1 MLKVPANYASQ
12 GNNNRDKRK
21 RPFFKSFKRHGVTV
35 THSDKG
41 LPKVSREYGK
51 LARYSLI
58 VMDIGYLRAYF
69 EHSVISTL
77 EEHQLGTIHQ
87 EAVYDYM
94 VMNAFKE
101 ATLDFR
107 IELAG
112 MYRHDIYD
120 LVYEQHKD
128 VYVQAMVKLIKDQ
141 GVTFLNG
148 DTPKVM
154 VTGQTM
160 ILARSF
166 NATF

>member
-1 MLKVPANYASQ
+1 MLTVPSNYAQQ
-12 GNNNRDKRK
+12 GNNNRDRRNK
-21 RPFFKSFKRHGVTV
+21 PFFKPFKKHGVTV
-35 THSDKG
+35 SHSNKG
-41 LPKVSREYGK
+41 LPKVSKEYGK
-51 LARYSLI
+51 LSRYSLT

-69 EHSVISTL
+69 EGSVMDSLKEHS
-77 EEHQLGTIHQ
+77 LGILHQ

-94 VMNAFKE
+94 VMYAFKE

-112 MYRHDIYD
+112 MYRHDVYD
-120 LVYEQHKD
+120 LIFEQHKE
-128 VYVQAMVKLIKDQ
+128 VYVQAMIRLIKDQ
-141 GVTFLNG
+141 GITFMQN

-154 VTGQTM
+154 VTGQSM